1 MNMTDRLEA
10 AAQHLEET
18 EPLPDDDL
26 ERLRVELTAD
36 VGQLLREY
44 RDRHVDSGGD
54 DTVDTEDVGK
64 LYDDE

>member
-1 MNMTDRLEA
+1 MNTTDRLEA
-10 AAQHLEET
+10 AAQHLEEM
-18 EPLPDDDL
+18 ESLPDDDL
-26 ERLRVELTAD
+26 ERLRIELTAD

-44 RDRHVDSGGD
+44 RDRHVDSGDD